1 MHVGG
6 SSTRDISR
14 FIERVYSASLG
25 RDAISRLTDVAQGV
39 IDKWKNRPL
48 EKHYTAIF
56 LDATF
61 VKLRRGDVRSEPV
74 YVAIGVLPNG
84 DRQILGFTIFGSE
97 GESAASWYEYLRKLK
112 ERGVKTVD
120 LFITDNLSGLNETI
134 GRVFPDA
141 QHQLCVVHQVR
152 NCLRDTRSKDKAEL
166 ATDMK
171 SIYRADNLGIAK
183 ENFDTFKKKW
193 HQRNAKAVHRWELNL
208 TNLLTFMNFPAS
220 LRRYIYTTNM
230 LERLNKEI
238 KRRIKVIESF
248 STEHSLEKMLYLI
261 LREEDEKLSKRKMP
275 NVGI

>member
-1 MHVGG
+1 M
-6 SSTRDISR
+6 
-14 FIERVYSASLG
+14 
-25 RDAISRLTDVAQGV
+25 
-39 IDKWKNRPL
+39 
-48 EKHYTAIF
+48 
-56 LDATF
+56 
-61 VKLRRGDVRSEPV
+61 RRGDVRSEPV

-97 GESAASWYEYLRKLK
+97 GESAASWHEYLRKLK

-120 LFITDNLSGLNETI
+120 LFITDNLSGLSETI
-134 GRVFPDA
+134 GRAFPEA

-166 ATDMK
+166 AADMK
-171 SIYRADNLGIAK
+171 TIYRADNLGVAR
-183 ENFDTFKKKW
+183 ENFEIFKKKW
-193 HQRNAKAVHRWELNL
+193 LQRNSKAVHRWELNL
-208 TNLLTFMNFPAS
+208 TNLLTFLNFPAG